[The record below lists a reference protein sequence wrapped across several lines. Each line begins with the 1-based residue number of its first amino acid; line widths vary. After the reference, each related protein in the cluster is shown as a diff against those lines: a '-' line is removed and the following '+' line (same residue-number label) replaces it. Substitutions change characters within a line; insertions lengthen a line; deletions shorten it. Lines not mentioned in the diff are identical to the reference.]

1 MDFIENIV
9 IGSGVLGL
17 ATARE
22 FQKISNVL
30 LIESNQMIL
39 NETSSRNSEVI
50 HSGIYYSDG
59 SLKNKFCIEG
69 RDLLYSYLNE
79 KNINFIKCGKI
90 IISDGSSNEDSKLEM
105 LISLAQKKSINYE
118 ALDEKQIIR
127 DFQYLKAKKGIFIK
141 DSGIFDSHS
150 YGLSML
156 RDFEDAGGLI
166 SYKTEVDFFENNGS
180 SYVLHFKNSK
190 YKISCKKLII
200 CAGLS
205 SLNLLEKSSL
215 EMPIPTQ
222 TLSKGDYFSYSGKLK
237 INKLIYPVPQEH
249 SLGLHLTPGLDGRIK
264 FGPDATFVDKIDY
277 RIEHNKIDSFIKQI
291 NKYIPSISKKIY
303 IQITVELGLKL
314 KWMGKFIKI
323 FIQ

>member
-1 MDFIENIV
+1 
-9 IGSGVLGL
+9 
-17 ATARE
+17 
-22 FQKISNVL
+22 
-30 LIESNQMIL
+30 
-39 NETSSRNSEVI
+39 
-50 HSGIYYSDG
+50 
-59 SLKNKFCIEG
+59 
-69 RDLLYSYLNE
+69 
-79 KNINFIKCGKI
+79 
-90 IISDGSSNEDSKLEM
+90 
-105 LISLAQKKSINYE
+105 
-118 ALDEKQIIR
+118 
-127 DFQYLKAKKGIFIK
+127 
-141 DSGIFDSHS
+141 
-150 YGLSML
+150 ML

-277 RIEHNKIDSFIKQI
+277 
-291 NKYIPSISKKIY
+291 
-303 IQITVELGLKL
+303 KL
-314 KWMGKFIKI
+314 NTTK
-323 FIQ
+323 